1 MAKTNTKKK
10 TTSKKQK
17 RGTTQVK
24 KRKSSQPKRKT
35 PKQTPQNTKRIPK
48 ARRTGVRYG
57 AGLTP
62 ARERMIGPTIQSI
75 KKRPKPASPPFAPP
89 PPPSIT

>member
-48 ARRTGVRYG
+48 ARKRTGVRYG
-57 AGLTP
+57 AGRKYFLDDN
-62 ARERMIGPTIQSI
+62 AFVIKQNTII
-75 KKRPKPASPPFAPP
+75 
-89 PPPSIT
+89 IE

>member
-35 PKQTPQNTKRIPK
+35 PKQTPQKRIPK
-48 ARRTGVRYG
+48 ARRRTGARYG
-57 AGLTP
+57 AGRKYFLDDN
-62 ARERMIGPTIQSI
+62 AFVIKQNTII
-75 KKRPKPASPPFAPP
+75 
-89 PPPSIT
+89 IE

>member
-1 MAKTNTKKK
+1 MAKTNTKMK

-24 KRKSSQPKRKT
+24 KRKSSQLKRKT

-48 ARRTGVRYG
+48 ARRRTCLNYG
-57 AGLTP
+57 CKYVLDDNAFVNYH
-62 ARERMIGPTIQSI
+62 RMIKT
-75 KKRPKPASPPFAPP
+75 R
-89 PPPSIT
+89 

>member
-57 AGLTP
+57 AGRKYFLDDN
-62 ARERMIGPTIQSI
+62 AFVIKQNTII
-75 KKRPKPASPPFAPP
+75 
-89 PPPSIT
+89 IE

>member
-1 MAKTNTKKK
+1 MAKTKKR

-24 KRKSSQPKRKT
+24 KRTSSQLKRKT

-48 ARRTGVRYG
+48 ARRRTGVRYG
-57 AGLTP
+57 AGRKFFLDGNAFVIKQNTKI
-62 ARERMIGPTIQSI
+62 ER
-75 KKRPKPASPPFAPP
+75 
-89 PPPSIT
+89 